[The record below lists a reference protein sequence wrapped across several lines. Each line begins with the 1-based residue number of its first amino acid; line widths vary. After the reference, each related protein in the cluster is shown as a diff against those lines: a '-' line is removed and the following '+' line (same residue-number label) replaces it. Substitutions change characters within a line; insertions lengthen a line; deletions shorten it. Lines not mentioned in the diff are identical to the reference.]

1 MDLGLKGKYAV
12 VTAASKGLGRAVAE
26 GLAEEGAN
34 LLLCSRD
41 GSSIEAFASELQG
54 KHGIMVQGIGAD
66 VGSKQDIDRLI
77 AKAKELFPRVDA
89 LLCSA
94 GGPPSGSFLS
104 IEDEAWEKAFQ
115 TNMMSVVRLVRGF
128 YPLMSGQG
136 GRIVTI
142 ASSSVKVPI
151 PGLVL
156 SNTLR
161 AGIAGLMK
169 TLSIELAADQI
180 LLNTLCP
187 GRIMTDRLTELDEA
201 RAGRENKSVDEIRA
215 AIVQDIPLGR
225 YGKPDEFASLASYLL
240 SPRNSYM
247 TGSTF
252 FVDGGMV
259 KSL

>member
-12 VTAASKGLGRAVAE
+12 VTAASKGLGRAVAVA
-26 GLAEEGAN
+26 LAEEGAN
-34 LLLCSRD
+34 LLICSRD
-41 GSSIEAFASELQG
+41 AAGIEALAAELSDKYG
-54 KHGIMVQGIGAD
+54 VTAAGMSVD
-66 VGSKQDIDRLI
+66 VGNAEQIAGLI

-104 IEDEAWEKAFQ
+104 FDDDAWEKAFQ

-128 YPLMSGQG
+128 YPLMAEQG
-136 GRIVTI
+136 GRMVTI
-142 ASSSVKVPI
+142 ASTSVKVPI

-169 TLSIELAADQI
+169 TLSIELAGDRI
-180 LLNTLCP
+180 LLNTICP
-187 GRIMTDRLTELDEA
+187 GRVMTDRLTELDEA
-201 RAGRENKSVDEIRA
+201 RAGRENKSVEDIRA
-215 AIVQDIPLGR
+215 AIVKDIPLGR
-225 YGKPDEFASLASYLL
+225 YGKPEEFAALASYLL
-240 SPRNSYM
+240 SPLNSYM